1 VPFTEEE
8 VLSDTGNNV
17 QELQRIV
24 NWQGNEM
31 RG

>member
-1 VPFTEEE
+1 VQFTEEE

-17 QELQRIV
+17 QELERTV